1 MSSRHKARETLLR
14 ALYLAESRGMSIDA
28 AFVEMEDIDRE
39 IEAGVDPE
47 DMSLEPFGLGLDDE
61 QKEFA
66 LDLGRKIIR
75 NGDEFNDIIR
85 GVLQNWDFS
94 RVSRIDRYIMWI
106 ALAEMKFLLDIPVRA
121 SINEAVELAKTYSS
135 EKSPSFINGVLD
147 AAARTMGA
155 LK

>member
-1 MSSRHKARETLLR
+1 MSSRRKARETLLR

-66 LDLGRKIIR
+66 LDLGRKIIK